1 MGFINGVGSL
11 EWRRAFHAALIA
23 GLALACGKAVFMSSD
38 LDAGCVSVYAAGTDT
53 FSQDEPVG
61 GGTEASPEPGV
72 GKPVGGGTEASPEPG
87 AGKPVGGGTE
97 ASPEPGA
104 GKPVGGGTEA
114 SPESGVGTPAGGDP
128 KAPAEGD
135 QETSVEGGS
144 GGLFFYIAMLLALAC
159 AALGVVL
166 ERALRWKRK
175 LAGEPPRVVELD
187 VNILGQLDQNSRL
200 NEDLKKAFNLLVKQ
214 LGLADQATREE
225 LNKLAASVGVAT
237 NLAEERK
244 QEVLRYQE
252 GHDWAV
258 NRTFI
263 RGVIDSLDFIE
274 DLQDRGDESEGLG
287 YAKQKLVNLL
297 DNNGIEVFEPP
308 VGSLY
313 EDHSS
318 GAEVVEAVTVS
329 GEKPAGRITEVRR
342 PGYRLA
348 LGVNESKVVRSAEVA
363 VSIAEKVDHGNAE
376 DLQAHETEEEFEENN
391 EGNEA

>member
-1 MGFINGVGSL
+1 MSFINGVGSL
-11 EWRRAFHAALIA
+11 DRKRALHAALMA
-23 GLALACGKAVFMSSD
+23 GLVLACGRAVFMSSV
-38 LDAGCVSVYAAGTDT
+38 LDAGCASVYAAGTDT
-53 FSQDEPVG
+53 FGQGKVAG
-61 GGTEASPEPGV
+61 GGTEASSEPGQ
-72 GKPVGGGTEASPEPG
+72 GKPAGGSTEASPETG
-87 AGKPVGGGTE
+87 QGKPAE
-97 ASPEPGA
+97 
-104 GKPVGGGTEA
+104 
-114 SPESGVGTPAGGDP
+114 GDP
-128 KAPAEGD
+128 KAPAEVG

-144 GGLFFYIAMLLALAC
+144 DDLFFYIAMLLALAC
-159 AALGVVL
+159 TALGVVL
-166 ERALRWKRK
+166 ERTLRWKRK
-175 LAGEPPRVVELD
+175 LSGEPPRVVELD
-187 VNILGQLDQNSRL
+187 VNILDQLDQNSQL

-214 LGLADQATREE
+214 LGVADQATRVE

-258 NRTFI
+258 NRAFI

-329 GEKPAGRITEVRR
+329 AEEPAGRITEVRR

-348 LGVNESKVVRSAEVA
+348 LGMNESKVVRPAEVA
-363 VSIAEKVDHGNAE
+363 VSIAEKAEHGKAE
-376 DLQAHETEEEFEENN
+376 DLQAHESEEESEENN
-391 EGNEA
+391 EDNEA